1 MFVIRVID
9 GAHDALERRALNFAP
24 TVLIYDERI
33 TAEAGAGFGRMF

>member
-9 GAHDALERRALNFAP
+9 GAHDALERRFEFCP
-24 TVLIYDERI
+24 TVLIYDERM